1 MLALFKPPYDLYMLC
16 AYLGVGFL
24 MLRSCVRHYRMTLAA
39 NEGRFT
45 GGHLVTLKASTS
57 LGLAAAWVTWTA
69 IGGTLLGAVA
79 SGLVWLVRR

>member
-1 MLALFKPPYDLYMLC
+1 MLALFKPPYGLYMLC

-24 MLRSCVRHYRMTLAA
+24 MLHSCVRHYRMTLAA

-57 LGLAAAWVTWTA
+57 LWPGSRVGHVDGHWRNAP
-69 IGGTLLGAVA
+69 
-79 SGLVWLVRR
+79 RRRC